1 MAGSSI
7 EFPSTGEV
15 FAFSV
20 TDNMSPSRS
29 ADVTEHEVE
38 DGASVSDHRIR
49 NAKTIN
55 ISGFVTDV
63 PFDAVG
69 NYDPQNP
76 DGMHVFVRER
86 LERADESSEF
96 INIDLGPTRGTYE
109 NMLITSLDFSWD
121 PDTGNGLQ
129 VSLSAK
135 EVRIAN
141 VKTRNLKKEAIINQ
155 QILTRAESEFDV
167 LNRAALGTGMVAKD
181 KFIAQRFE
189 YLKNFERTTLKGID
203 GVKAGIAKGA
213 LESAGDLDLINLL

>member
-15 FAFSV
+15 FAFSI

-38 DGASVSDHRIR
+38 EGASVSDHRIR
-49 NAKTIN
+49 NARTIN

-69 NYDPQNP
+69 NYDPVNP
-76 DGMHVFVRER
+76 EGLHVFVRER
-86 LERADESSEF
+86 LERADELSEF

-121 PDTGNGLQ
+121 SETGNGLQ

-167 LNRAALGTGMVAKD
+167 VNRAALGTGMVAKD
-181 KFIAQRFE
+181 EFIAQRFE
-189 YLKNFERTTLKGID
+189 YIKNFERTTLKGIE
-203 GVKAGIAKGA
+203 GAKSSIATGS
-213 LESAGDLDLINLL
+213 LESAGDLRFVL

>member
-7 EFPSTGEV
+7 EFTSTGEV
-15 FAFSV
+15 FAFSI

-38 DGASVSDHRIR
+38 EGANVSDHRIR

-76 DGMHVFVRER
+76 EGLHVYVRER

-109 NMLITSLDFSWD
+109 NMLITSLDFTWD
-121 PDTGNGLQ
+121 AETGNGLQ

-155 QILTRAESEFDV
+155 QILTRAEADFDV
-167 LNRAALGTGMVAKD
+167 VNRAALGTAMVAKD
-181 KFIAQRFE
+181 EFIAQRFE
-189 YLKNFERTTLKGID
+189 YIKNFERTTLKGIE
-203 GVKAGIAKGA
+203 GAKASIATGS
-213 LESAGDLDLINLL
+213 LESAGDLRFIL